1 MSRKSHQMSER
12 IKSMKRRW
20 CHMNNSNGGVTIAA
34 LLILAVLTIIGISS
48 ISTSNIEVQ
57 IATNDKVHK
66 MAFYAADGGT
76 EIGTELLELNI
87 ACASGFASDNLP
99 MTANITAVD
108 KDFWMQS
115 EAPRDGLDQVIPHPS
130 ATERDVLIN
139 NAGGTN
145 TNLSIYGETAFG
157 VGGAIEMSAGYE
169 GKGKG
174 AAGGGVSLLYQIFS
188 QHQGLQNAE
197 SLVSIEWRH
206 NIGSEGTCM
215 Y

>member
-1 MSRKSHQMSER
+1 
-12 IKSMKRRW
+12 MKRRW
-20 CHMNNSNGGVTIAA
+20 CQMNNSNGGVTIAA

-76 EIGTELLELNI
+76 ELGTELLELNI
-87 ACASGFASDNLP
+87 ACASGFTSDDLP
-99 MTANITAVD
+99 ITDDITAVD
-108 KDFWMQS
+108 GDFWMQS
-115 EAPRDGLDQVIPHPS
+115 VAPGPVGSFPS
-130 ATERDVLIN
+130 DTERDVLIN
-139 NAGGTN
+139 NTAGTH
-145 TNLSIYGETAFG
+145 TNLSIFGATALG
-157 VGGAIEMSAGYE
+157 VGGAIEMAAGYE

-188 QHQGLQNAE
+188 QHLGLANSKSVVA
-197 SLVSIEWRH
+197 IEWRH
-206 NIGSEGTCM
+206 NIGSEGTCED